1 MKSEISVM
9 DKGKNGIQT
18 QCSFTRD
25 EETPQT
31 TQIAPENRRR
41 VQENFSSS
49 TFADSSPKRPTKSYP
64 LDPRLRRIRA
74 NSRERRRIQAI
85 NDAMEAL
92 RKVIPNTES
101 RRKLTKLELLRLAQ
115 EYIRD
120 LSEILCADR
129 QNLGEQVINVDLPYP
144 HYSDFF
150 VDSFYTS

>member
-1 MKSEISVM
+1 MISEISVM
-9 DKGKNGIQT
+9 DKDKNGIPT
-18 QCSFTRD
+18 QCSFTRN
-25 EETPQT
+25 EETPRA
-31 TQIAPENRRR
+31 TQITPEDRRH

-49 TFADSSPKRPTKSYP
+49 TFADGSPKRLTKSYS

-101 RRKLTKLELLRLAQ
+101 KRKLTKLELLRLAQ

-129 QNLGEQVINVDLPYP
+129 QKIGEQVINVDLSYP
-144 HYSDFF
+144 HYSGFF